1 MRGYNLVDSEIILK
15 HKLVPEHEILSEK
28 EKKKVLKEHNAT
40 EEQMPRIRK
49 DDPVAKAIGAEK
61 GDLLRIKR
69 NSITAGESTYY
80 RIVV

>member
-1 MRGYNLVDSEIILK
+1 MVDSEIILK
-15 HKLVPEHEILSEK
+15 HKLVPEHEILSDK

-40 EEQMPRIRK
+40 EEQMPRIRE
-49 DDPVAKAIGAEK
+49 DDPVVKAIDAEK

-69 NSITAGESTYY
+69 NSMTAGESTYY